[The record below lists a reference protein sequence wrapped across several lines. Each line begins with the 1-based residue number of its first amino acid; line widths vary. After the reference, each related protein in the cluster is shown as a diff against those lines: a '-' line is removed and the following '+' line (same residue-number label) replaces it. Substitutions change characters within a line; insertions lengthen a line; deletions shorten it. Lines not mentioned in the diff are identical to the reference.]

1 MYIHPHLLNSP
12 KQKKMQQLNPPGIR
26 KTKVEQPSFPQS
38 THIPS
43 HIHRFPTETFYFFSS
58 GLAPLSNSHD
68 SPISQTPKPPLPCS
82 IPFHAHASLS
92 SFGGAMTSSSVK
104 TQVPQCMPSALTQR
118 VSTKMLTASLGFAWT
133 LLKAQRGSYAPMGMR
148 PRSKGPLCL
157 PICAKA
163 GHVGRCEYAAE

>member
-1 MYIHPHLLNSP
+1 MYTSPFAQQPEQNTATESRVSERKLKNNRFRKPH
-12 KQKKMQQLNPPGIR
+12 
-26 KTKVEQPSFPQS
+26 TQS
-38 THIPS
+38 NL
-43 HIHRFPTETFYFFSS
+43 YFFS

-68 SPISQTPKPPLPCS
+68 SPISQMPKPFLPCS
-82 IPFHAHASLS
+82 IPFHSHASLS
-92 SFGGAMTSSSVK
+92 SFGGAITSSSVN

-118 VSTKMLTASLGFAWT
+118 VSMKMLTASLGFAWT